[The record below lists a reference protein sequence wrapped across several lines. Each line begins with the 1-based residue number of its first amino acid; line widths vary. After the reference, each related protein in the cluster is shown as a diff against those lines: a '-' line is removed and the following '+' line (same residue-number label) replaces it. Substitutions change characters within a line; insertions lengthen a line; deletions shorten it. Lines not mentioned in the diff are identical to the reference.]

1 MKKYLVT
8 GLAAVAISGMF
19 TSCTHE
25 NDTAGGSSDLGV
37 VETYEKAFISRF
49 GTPSPDAD
57 WGFGPT
63 ATQASTRAI
72 IEEINDPFTLYEN
85 TDQFYIRD
93 AKDIPSK
100 AKSYDFHCQDFKRAD
115 WGGAIDMNAVEKSDA
130 WLTIEGENT
139 LKFTAGEHYFYVTAD
154 ATLNVTDYINHARIY
169 VLPDVSF
176 TLNMGDQYNP
186 HYINDLEIYAAERST
201 INYNYPL
208 LYKQDGGGVIFNR
221 GTLNVPDNF
230 EANQDAIV
238 YNEGTINGKNITSKP
253 GDRHPS
259 YFYNYGDLILT
270 GDMQLNSCANFFNE
284 GVVNVA
290 GKTTATQANIW
301 WINKGH
307 YTTGTLEFSAH
318 NETFYNYCNLIVKGN
333 TAFKDG
339 KFHLMDNSYT
349 ETGTAVFGNSHF
361 EVHMGNNSGIN
372 IKGNVS
378 FGANGDGT
386 DQGFFTTGTKAYVR
400 VDGKATVAAHKYSFV
415 VGGNIVCAIKD
426 GIVDLGASDS
436 GVQPTYEFKNGASQV
451 TDFTKLNVT
460 PKTPEQGCGATWKV
474 PGDDPSEDVV
484 RVIAED
490 MGDQTTNESSD
501 FDFNDVV
508 FDVEY
513 VSASEAKVTILA
525 AGGTLPLTVG
535 WDGTGDYREHEVHNL
550 LGYSETM
557 IINTNSNVG
566 NHKDDVKSKTITV
579 SGSFVKDNLAV
590 GANAIPVKVRKNGV
604 WYDIVAPTGKAA
616 GKLCV
621 GTDYEWCNERQ
632 DIYNKW
638 NDENGA
644 LFLQYVKDPNTLTK
658 YWYRKSSNYK
668 K

>member
-19 TSCTHE
+19 TSCTHD
-25 NDTAGGSSDLGV
+25 NDSVGGSSDLGV

-57 WGFGPT
+57 WGFGPST
-63 ATQASTRAI
+63 TQAGTRAI
-72 IEEINDPFTLYEN
+72 IAEINDPFTLYEN

-169 VLPDVSF
+169 VLPGISF
-176 TLNMGDQYNP
+176 TLNMGDQYSK

-201 INYNYPL
+201 INYNYFT

-230 EANQDAIV
+230 EINQDAIV

-253 GDRHPS
+253 GDGHPS
-259 YFYNYGDLILT
+259 YFYNYGDLDLE
-270 GDMQLNSCANFFNE
+270 GDFELNSCANFYNE
-284 GVVNVA
+284 GKVTVGGETSV
-290 GKTTATQANIW
+290 TQQKIY

-307 YTTGTLEFSAH
+307 YTTGTMVFSAK
-318 NETFYNYCNLIVKGN
+318 NSTFYNYCNLLVLGN
-333 TAFKDG
+333 AHMYDG
-339 KFHLMDNSYT
+339 EFNLMNNSYT
-349 ETGTAVFGNSHF
+349 EAATADFDNFIVN
-361 EVHMGNNSGIN
+361 MGDNSGFN
-372 IKGNVS
+372 IKGNTNW
-378 FGANGDGT
+378 AAQGDGT
-386 DQGFFTTGTKAYVR
+386 YQGFRTTTGANNVYVR
-400 VDGKATVAAHKYSFV
+400 LGGTTTVAGHLHSLELT
-415 VGGNIVCAIKD
+415 GNITYAINK
-426 GIVDLGASDS
+426 IVDLGEGNS
-436 GVQPTYEFKNGASQV
+436 GVQPTYVFNAGTTEAPFDQL
-451 TDFTKLNVT
+451 TVT
-460 PKTPEQGCGATWKV
+460 PKEFGQGCGATWKV

-490 MGDQTTNESSD
+490 MGDQATNESSD

-535 WDGTGDYREHEVHNL
+535 WDGDERNESGYIKYEVHNL

-557 IINTNSNVG
+557 IINTNSKVG
-566 NHKDDVKSKTITV
+566 NHIDNVEPKTITV
-579 SGSFVKDNLAV
+579 SGSFDKDNLAV
-590 GANAIPVKVRKNGV
+590 GANAIPVKVRKNNK
-604 WYDIVAPTGKAA
+604 WYTIEAKKGRAA

-632 DIYNKW
+632 DIDSKW
-638 NDENGA
+638 KDDNGG
-644 LFLQYVKDPNTLTK
+644 LFLQYSQDPTNLTK
-658 YWYRKSSNYK
+658 YWYRKAQ
-668 K
+668 